1 MPEFE
6 EKVRVKDVLALRDSG
21 KALLCRIQD
30 KEIWIPHSTIDDD
43 SEVYA
48 TGHKGTLVISQRI
61 ADQKG
66 LS

>member
-21 KALLCRIQD
+21 KALLCRI
-30 KEIWIPHSTIDDD
+30 KGAEIWIPASQIDDD
-43 SEVYA
+43 SEVYRA
-48 TGHKGTLVISQRI
+48 GDQGTLVISEWI
-61 ADQKG
+61 ATQKG